1 MAKKGSEVWRRQDKG
16 FTIYSPNG
24 WEPSGGMGPE
34 GQRTQTWAWG
44 QRMLLMGSS
53 VGNRGAGGW
62 REDAQ
67 ETSPQ
72 LLPGLRNESLTQG
85 GKEGCRTKAGVK
97 STDGLGL
104 AGYGKRLVEVK
115 AREGKGCGRNG
126 SPRVAGRTSAPH
138 FPRQDTHTQRKAMG
152 S

>member
-1 MAKKGSEVWRRQDKG
+1 MEVVAKKGSEVWRRQDKG

-62 REDAQ
+62 GGGY
-67 ETSPQ
+67 
-72 LLPGLRNESLTQG
+72 PGDQPTTAAWA
-85 GKEGCRTKAGVK
+85 KK
-97 STDGLGL
+97 
-104 AGYGKRLVEVK
+104 
-115 AREGKGCGRNG
+115 
-126 SPRVAGRTSAPH
+126 
-138 FPRQDTHTQRKAMG
+138 
-152 S
+152 